1 MRLLSLKLSDF
12 DSKKAFFISL
22 VLSLFVFFLY
32 ALGHSQSGDFI
43 AINGL
48 FQNYNVIRR
57 FLDGQIPYQ
66 DFGMYLGPGHLWL
79 TSILTFILGGTF
91 GDSILACNMI
101 SVIIIPLMIYGLS
114 RCFFRWN
121 GFVPFLICML
131 AICIDDVS
139 NITYLT
145 KAMCRLFGAGN
156 SARSIRGMILP
167 LSMVMGGLWLLLIR
181 RKLSD
186 FKYKHE
192 LAVAGL
198 AAISG
203 FSFCWSNDY
212 GLCIWI
218 AFNFMILAT
227 TIIRTRSA
235 VVSLRTVG
243 IQILVSGIFIAISG
257 FLFSKG
263 HFTSWLTNN
272 FAIGDYQ
279 KWYYN
284 MPVNKVL
291 YYYQLDTNHW
301 TWLTFAF
308 FIVYFVQLIRHK
320 ASDKA
325 IARYGVAAY
334 CCLTAFGADM
344 AYHLFGGGGSALRE
358 VLCLVFCTVV
368 SLETIGLL
376 IKLYQKHPKTGFRV
390 ANTAL
395 AFIVICI
402 GTLSVCVV
410 LARNVSAKNES
421 TYVASLD
428 GYFKE
433 MYSDIRDT
441 SAFLE
446 KNPGRIFSLYA
457 SAAEVITNQF
467 QPSGI
472 DYVIHAMSDES
483 RTHYVNSIEQSNA
496 DYSTTV
502 VEDYTDYGKWIRNA
516 NWFVYRKIYK
526 DYHVVFKN
534 SYQYFWVR
542 NQPGMEN
549 LQAVDKDISVDIQSQ
564 DPSKVLIT
572 ISAPSVDHGIA
583 DVRIDYAT
591 EIKPSFRS
599 KLITYPIVGVFANG
613 AEQIEFDKKGTWCLR
628 PSSVEYIPLEI
639 TNGKGSVLLSSY
651 PIDNS
656 ILHVHSVSCDKI
668 LRAPE

>member
-1 MRLLSLKLSDF
+1 MRLFSLKLSDF
-12 DSKKAFFISL
+12 DSKKAFFISF

-57 FLDGQIPYQ
+57 LLDGQIPYQ
-66 DFGMYLGPGHLWL
+66 DFGVYLGPGHLWL

-101 SVIIIPLMIYGLS
+101 AVLIFPLMIYGLS

-121 GFVPFLICML
+121 GFIPFLICML
-131 AICIDDVS
+131 LIGIDDVS
-139 NITYLT
+139 KITSLT
-145 KAMCRLFGAGN
+145 EAMCRLFVAGN

-167 LSMVMGGLWLLLIR
+167 LSMVVGGLWLLLIR

-198 AAISG
+198 AAITG

-212 GLCIWI
+212 GLCVWI
-218 AFNFMILAT
+218 ALNFMILAT

-235 VVSLRTVG
+235 AVSLRTVG
-243 IQILVSGIFIAISG
+243 IQTLASGIFIVISG

-263 HFTSWLTNN
+263 HFTSWLTNS
-272 FAIGDYQ
+272 FSIGDYQ

-284 MPVNKVL
+284 MPQDKIL

-301 TWLTFAF
+301 TWLTLGL
-308 FIVYFVQLIRHK
+308 FIVYFVQLIMHK
-320 ASDKA
+320 ASDRA

-344 AYHLFGGGGSALRE
+344 AYHLFGGGGLPLRE
-358 VLCLVFCTVV
+358 VLCLVFYTVIA
-368 SLETIGLL
+368 LEVVELL
-376 IKLYQKHPKTGFRV
+376 IKLYKKHPHLGFR
-390 ANTAL
+390 ATNTVL
-395 AFIVICI
+395 SFITICI
-402 GTLSVCVV
+402 GVISVCVV
-410 LARNVSAKNES
+410 LARNVSAKTEA

-428 GYFKE
+428 GYFDK
-433 MYSDIRDT
+433 MYPDLRDT
-441 SAFLE
+441 TAFLE
-446 KNPGRIFSLYA
+446 KHPGKIFSLYA
-457 SAAEVITNQF
+457 SAAEVITHQF

-472 DYVIHAMSDES
+472 DYVIHAISDES
-483 RTHYVNSIEQSNA
+483 RAQYLNSFEQSNA
-496 DYSTTV
+496 DYVTTV
-502 VEDYTDYGKWIRNA
+502 VEAYSSYGKWIRNA
-516 NWFVYRKIYK
+516 NWFVYREIYK
-526 DYHVVFKN
+526 DYHVVFQN
-534 SYQYFWVR
+534 SYQHFWVH
-542 NQPGMEN
+542 NQPGIEN
-549 LQAVDKDISVDIQSQ
+549 ILATDGDISIDIQTQ
-564 DPSKVLIT
+564 DPTKVLIT
-572 ISAPSVDHGIA
+572 ISALGVEYGIA
-583 DVRIDYAT
+583 DVKIDYAT
-591 EIKPSFRS
+591 EIQPSFRS

-613 AEQIEFDKKGTWCLR
+613 AEQIEDDKRGSWCLR
-628 PSSVEYIPLEI
+628 PNSVEYIPLEI

-651 PIDNS
+651 PVDNS

-668 LRAPE
+668 LRAP